1 MSKKI
6 ETVLMIIKYDLKIY
20 QSYTL
25 YTLIL
30 IIYMASV
37 SFYIPVIADGIRE
50 DFIAKIFK
58 HKNIGIV
65 ERVDF
70 VLNKQKVRRE
80 AFVHFKEY
88 FDNGDANTIKE
99 SISDGSAVPY
109 KFYYKE
115 DRYWALLLNKNPATS
130 QATRKS
136 TNVYDLEEQI
146 LSIKK
151 EMEKLSFMAKI
162 HDANIRYMMR
172 KPVVSAGTQVDDHT
186 QKRAKTDNSIA
197 CDMV

>member
-1 MSKKI
+1 
-6 ETVLMIIKYDLKIY
+6 MIIKYDLKIY

-88 FDNGDANTIKE
+88 FDNGDANTIKAA
-99 SISDGSAVPY
+99 ISDGSAVPY

-115 DRYWALLLNKNPATS
+115 GRYWALLLNKNPATS
-130 QATRKS
+130 QAPRKS

>member
-1 MSKKI
+1 
-6 ETVLMIIKYDLKIY
+6 
-20 QSYTL
+20 
-25 YTLIL
+25 
-30 IIYMASV
+30 MASI

-58 HKNIGIV
+58 QKNIGIV

-88 FDNGDANTIKE
+88 FDNGDANTIKAA
-99 SISDGSAVPY
+99 ISDGGDMPALPY

-115 DRYWALLLNKNPATS
+115 GRYWALLPNKNPATS

-136 TNVYDLEEQI
+136 TNVYELEEQI

-151 EMEKLSFMAKI
+151 EMEKLSFMTKI

-172 KPVVSAGTQVDDHT
+172 KPVVSADTHMDDHT
-186 QKRAKTDNSIA
+186 QMVKRVKTDNSIA
-197 CDMV
+197 CDMI

>member
-1 MSKKI
+1 MS
-6 ETVLMIIKYDLKIY
+6 
-20 QSYTL
+20 
-25 YTLIL
+25 
-30 IIYMASV
+30 SV

-70 VLNKQKVRRE
+70 VLNKLKVRRE

-88 FDNGDANTIKE
+88 FDNEHANSIKAV
-99 SISDGSAVPY
+99 ISDGGAEPY
-109 KFYYKE
+109 KFYYK
-115 DRYWALLLNKNPATS
+115 DGRYWALLLNKNPTTS
-130 QATRKS
+130 QASRKS
-136 TNVYDLEEQI
+136 TNVYDLEEEI

-172 KPVVSAGTQVDDHT
+172 KPVISAGTQVDGDM
-186 QKRAKTDNSIA
+186 QMVKRVKTDSSVA